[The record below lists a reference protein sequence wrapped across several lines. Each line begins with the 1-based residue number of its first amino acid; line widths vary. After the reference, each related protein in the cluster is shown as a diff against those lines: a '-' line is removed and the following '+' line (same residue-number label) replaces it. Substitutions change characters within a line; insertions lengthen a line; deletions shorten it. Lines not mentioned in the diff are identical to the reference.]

1 MLKEKRN
8 QLMDKI
14 INKLGHENEATI
26 WFCNLCEEIELTE
39 EKNNQL
45 EELLNRLFDLIKLS
59 NKIQ

>member
-8 QLMDKI
+8 QLMNTI
-14 INKLGHENEATI
+14 INKLGHENEATL

-45 EELLNRLFDLIKLS
+45 EELLNRLFDLIKFS
-59 NKIQ
+59 NKFQ

>member
-1 MLKEKRN
+1 MLQEKRY
-8 QLMDKI
+8 QLMDTI
-14 INKLGHENEATI
+14 ISKLGLGNEATH

-45 EELLNRLFDLIKLS
+45 EELLNRLFDLIKFS